1 MNYTTEILGMNRKL
15 YYILYF
21 SGKSTSKYNKLMTSL
36 GAKFGED
43 NTYFFEFNPQD
54 KIIYDRLIIQIIKRH
69 IGYKNR
75 CYLLVLL
82 TDSNDNFDFKK
93 YIVSCEKE
101 ELNFFRLFRF
111 ADNQPAKMKWSSKIL
126 LLLRKHKFFKF
137 IVRS

>member
-1 MNYTTEILGMNRKL
+1 MTLILNIVNGKL

-36 GAKFGED
+36 GAKFGGD
-43 NTYFFEFNPQD
+43 DTYFFEFKPQD
-54 KIIYDRLIIQIIKRH
+54 KKIYDRLIDEIIKRH

-75 CYLLVLL
+75 CALLVLL

-101 ELNFFRLFRF
+101 EFNFLRLFRF
-111 ADNQPAKMKWSSKIL
+111 AENKQAKMKGSSKIL

-137 IVRS
+137 IVKA